1 MNQSIYLLILFS
13 NTETEPFIPPLDTE
27 EIVQGAQNSVAS
39 RVGNRNRR
47 QTQRMIESRKQEHL
61 QFPTYYEYMNERYY
75 EIQDSMYDPI
85 AFKASTDPDVLYYQR

>member
-1 MNQSIYLLILFS
+1 
-13 NTETEPFIPPLDTE
+13 
-27 EIVQGAQNSVAS
+27 
-39 RVGNRNRR
+39 
-47 QTQRMIESRKQEHL
+47 MIESRKQEHL